1 MPLRVL
7 LADHDSIFLELIG
20 SHLAQERFTVAA
32 AETGLE
38 CLAKLRAFA
47 PDVLVLEPDLLWGG
61 GSGVLATMS
70 EDAELASIPVILVCN
85 HEDTGSFSK
94 LEAPQVRE
102 YLTKPLS
109 PPALARA
116 IRRVAALAN
125 DLVPADSS
133 LWLG

>member
-7 LADHDSIFLELIG
+7 LADPDSIFLELIG
-20 SHLAQERFTVAA
+20 AHLAQERITVAA

-47 PDVLVLEPDLLWGG
+47 PDVLVLEPNLLWG
-61 GSGVLATMS
+61 GSGVLAAMS
-70 EDAELASIPVILVCN
+70 EEPDLASIPVILVCN

-102 YLTKPLS
+102 YMSKPLS
-109 PPALARA
+109 PQALARA

-125 DLVPADSS
+125 ELVPADSS